1 MEEIIKSIN
10 AWEYIA
16 ELPTQLLNFEFSLL
30 KKQEDEIYYIFSYK
44 HHGLNREVISM
55 YDRSTKEFLLKVRI
69 GLLEYCDTLFISN
82 NIEKFEIVL
91 KNRLNLLLKQLEK
104 FSIDNLDS
112 ILIEKQLIQHE
123 FSFELP
129 QELSGFKLFIKH
141 TQPVKLIN
149 GSYVILDYSDFL
161 NDSNLVIYYNIFRDE
176 FFGELRFRKTPEMIS
191 DFDSKE
197 VNELGEKIKTNLSL
211 ILKKMRTRIEVS
223 NG

>member
-82 NIEKFEIVL
+82 NIEKFEI
-91 KNRLNLLLKQLEK
+91 N
-104 FSIDNLDS
+104 
-112 ILIEKQLIQHE
+112 
-123 FSFELP
+123 
-129 QELSGFKLFIKH
+129 
-141 TQPVKLIN
+141 
-149 GSYVILDYSDFL
+149 
-161 NDSNLVIYYNIFRDE
+161 NDIR
-176 FFGELRFRKTPEMIS
+176 
-191 DFDSKE
+191 
-197 VNELGEKIKTNLSL
+197 
-211 ILKKMRTRIEVS
+211 
-223 NG
+223 